1 MKIPVYFK
9 NGLVVLILALSLFS
23 CKKLPERMII
33 RGEAQGTY
41 FEVTYY
47 DSLNRD
53 FSAAIDS
60 LLKDFDLSVSLWVDH
75 SIICRVNRNDTS
87 VRTDSVFRAIFR
99 KSNEIAAATGGMF
112 NPAIGPLVKAWGFH
126 RKQGKVP
133 ADETIRELMLH
144 MDYQSVRLAGDR
156 VIKSDTALKLD
167 FNGIA
172 QGYSV
177 DLVGH
182 YLRSKGIRRFLVDI
196 GGEILAGD
204 RKPDGRGWIVGI
216 EKPAE
221 SADAG
226 RELTAMVEIVNQAV
240 ATSGNYRKYR
250 IENGKKLSHT
260 INPLTGYPVD
270 HDLLGVTVLADDAI
284 TADGYATA
292 FMAMGAKESWWFI
305 RDNRIRHLE
314 ACFIVST
321 GHEAFN
327 TIMTEGFS
335 AKLKKEE

>member
-1 MKIPVYFK
+1 MAL
-9 NGLVVLILALSLFS
+9 LVLAVLLFS
-23 CKKLPERMII
+23 CTKQPARIAI
-33 RGEAQGTY
+33 SGEAQGTY
-41 FEVTYY
+41 FKVTYY

-53 FSAAIDS
+53 YSEAIDS
-60 LLKDFDLSVSLWVDH
+60 LLKAFDQSVSLWVDS
-75 SIICRVNRNDTS
+75 SIISRVNGNDTS
-87 VRTDSVFRAIFR
+87 VRTDSVFREVFR
-99 KSNEIAAATGGMF
+99 KSNEIAIATQGMF
-112 NPAIGPLVKAWGFH
+112 NPAVGPLVKAWGFH
-126 RKQGKVP
+126 RKQGKLP
-133 ADETIRELMLH
+133 SDETISEILPHLDFR
-144 MDYQSVRLAGDR
+144 SVRLAGDR

-177 DLVGH
+177 DLVGRF
-182 YLRSKGIRRFLVDI
+182 LRSKGIRMFLVDI

-204 RKPDGRGWIVGI
+204 RKPDGSAWRVGI

-221 SADAG
+221 TADAG
-226 RELTAMVEIVNQAV
+226 RELTAMIEIVNQAV

-270 HDLLGVTVLADDAI
+270 HDLLSVSVLADDAI

-292 FMAMGAKESWWFI
+292 FMAMGSKESWWFI

-314 ACFIVST
+314 ACFIVT
-321 GHEAFN
+321 KETEGYH

-335 AKLKKEE
+335 AKLKTEE